1 MSKSFR
7 ILFRKCKNYFSRK
20 RKNVESIEYF
30 LFLNLCKSCTLFK
43 HISIFRSSCSFMRIR
58 NEHALALPR
67 VEYIVVVSLPSDSE
81 RRLIKLH
88 SRHFLLF
95 CRKASSPLFI
105 CVHRSRRIIIIIVV
119 SIGVVGSPSA
129 YRSKQS
135 AIDPMPHH
143 RTARVRKCV
152 NALPIRASRRV
163 EDRSWSKWKIIPA
176 VCREIIGSGRERGR
190 NWGVGTLSR
199 CACTR
204 MHAHLSVS
212 PIPWS
217 HEYTFAPVTD
227 AARKRLFRRVA
238 SRRSSNPPSPAAPC
252 IRGIIYSQ
260 RGSIAIGRVVC
271 TRGRPATCWTFWRT
285 VLSREINARRAAGCH
300 RRHDVIQ

>member
-1 MSKSFR
+1 
-7 ILFRKCKNYFSRK
+7 
-20 RKNVESIEYF
+20 
-30 LFLNLCKSCTLFK
+30 
-43 HISIFRSSCSFMRIR
+43 
-58 NEHALALPR
+58 
-67 VEYIVVVSLPSDSE
+67 
-81 RRLIKLH
+81 
-88 SRHFLLF
+88 
-95 CRKASSPLFI
+95 
-105 CVHRSRRIIIIIVV
+105 
-119 SIGVVGSPSA
+119 
-129 YRSKQS
+129 
-135 AIDPMPHH
+135 MPHH

-204 MHAHLSVS
+204 MHAHLSVTHTM
-212 PIPWS
+212 I
-217 HEYTFAPVTD
+217 
-227 AARKRLFRRVA
+227 ARIHLRPSDRRCAQATLPSRRVA